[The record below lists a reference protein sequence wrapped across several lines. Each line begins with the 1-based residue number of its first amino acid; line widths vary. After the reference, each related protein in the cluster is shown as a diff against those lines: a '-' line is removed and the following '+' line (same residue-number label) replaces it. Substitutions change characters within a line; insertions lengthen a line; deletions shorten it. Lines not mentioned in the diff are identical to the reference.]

1 MQFEYEISADEYVPS
16 QVLFYRLTAGR
27 KSTKQAVWWILL
39 GLFFIF
45 VAWDERVLN
54 WAPIL
59 LAGTGVWWIYCGIV
73 NLFPG
78 RHFRRA
84 YRETGLAGMKYRADV
99 NEEGFGV
106 TGDLCSWR
114 VRWSDV
120 QLKAENEHVFMLYA
134 KGTIFMFGKKYLT
147 DEQQH
152 EMRGLASLTRN

>member
-73 NLFPG
+73 NLFRG
-78 RHFRRA
+78 
-84 YRETGLAGMKYRADV
+84 
-99 NEEGFGV
+99 
-106 TGDLCSWR
+106 
-114 VRWSDV
+114 
-120 QLKAENEHVFMLYA
+120 
-134 KGTIFMFGKKYLT
+134 GTFAVLIGKP
-147 DEQQH
+147 DWPV
-152 EMRGLASLTRN
+152 

>member
-1 MQFEYEISADEYVPS
+1 
-16 QVLFYRLTAGR
+16 
-27 KSTKQAVWWILL
+27 
-39 GLFFIF
+39 
-45 VAWDERVLN
+45 
-54 WAPIL
+54 
-59 LAGTGVWWIYCGIV
+59 
-73 NLFPG
+73 
-78 RHFRRA
+78 
-84 YRETGLAGMKYRADV
+84 MKYRADV